1 MRSALHTGLV
11 TSLLL
16 TGAACSVGV
25 LISGSDLLEL
35 LLPGGLPLGNLVAA
49 LALACLS
56 AAALV
61 LTPPHGLA
69 HWSAVAVFA
78 ACLCWLPVSI
88 AMAGNPNLNFANG
101 RGELWIQFSAVL
113 VAAAWCMLVLGAL
126 LRLIA
131 WRRPAVRD

>member
-49 LALACLS
+49 LALACL
-56 AAALV
+56 
-61 LTPPHGLA
+61 
-69 HWSAVAVFA
+69 
-78 ACLCWLPVSI
+78 
-88 AMAGNPNLNFANG
+88 
-101 RGELWIQFSAVL
+101 
-113 VAAAWCMLVLGAL
+113 
-126 LRLIA
+126 
-131 WRRPAVRD
+131 